1 VVVQRFFTMVVRSNY
16 GLNIDEA
23 LRVLDGV
30 VEQDPERPRSFHRG
44 HVLLSI
50 MTLEPEVGLSRSDL
64 QITLGLGGGS
74 IRSLISRLT
83 MNHLTVASP
92 SGMRLKGLGTKVKEA
107 VVGMVRG
114 PTEVKLDYLHMD
126 VSNVAYLVKNLR
138 TSEAESIRLRDTVV
152 RYGGTGATTCSV
164 SGAAISVPGV
174 TESLEDTSRT
184 DALVLK
190 KLKPS
195 DGDAIFVSSAPS
207 RAVAAA
213 AGAAALFEFLLE
225 KRSTL

>member
-1 VVVQRFFTMVVRSNY
+1 MAVRSNY
-16 GLNIDEA
+16 GLKVSEA

-50 MTLEPEVGLSRSDL
+50 MTLEPEVGLSRNDL
-64 QITLGLGGGS
+64 QIILGLGGGS

-83 MNHLTVASP
+83 MNHLVVASP

-107 VVGMVRG
+107 VAGMVRG
-114 PTEVKLDYLHMD
+114 PTEVGLDYLRMD
-126 VSNVAYLVKNLR
+126 ITNVAYLVKNLR
-138 TSEAESIRLRDTVV
+138 MSEGESIRLRDAVV

-164 SGAAISVPGV
+164 SGSAISVPGV
-174 TESLEDTSRT
+174 TENLEDTSRT
-184 DALVLK
+184 DAFALR

-207 RAVAAA
+207 RAVAAS

-225 KRSTL
+225 KGSIL

>member
-1 VVVQRFFTMVVRSNY
+1 MQRLFTTVVDRIRN
-16 GLNIDEA
+16 LNLGEA

-44 HVLLSI
+44 HVLLSVI
-50 MTLEPEVGLSRSDL
+50 TLEPEVGLSRSDL
-64 QITLGLGGGS
+64 QIILGLGGGS

-107 VVGMVRG
+107 VVGTVRG
-114 PTEVKLDYLHMD
+114 PTEVGLDYLRMD
-126 VSNVAYLVKNLR
+126 ASSVAYLVKNLHV
-138 TSEAESIRLRDTVV
+138 SEGESVRLRDAVV

-164 SGAAISVPGV
+164 NGADISVPGV
-174 TESLEDTSRT
+174 TENLEDTSRV
-184 DALVLK
+184 DALALK

-195 DGDAIFVSSAPS
+195 DGDAIFISSAPS
-207 RAVAAA
+207 KAVAAS

-225 KRSTL
+225 RGNS